1 MAVAGQRST
10 GSASTEISF
19 AGIYG
24 SSIESTER
32 SSGTPGWISIR
43 NVTYTRTYTW
53 SRNRRDQGPSRY
65 DAKCEVVFNPGSGV
79 SAGTYTY
86 SFQINLRLRDG
97 TVRSNAGSFSGS
109 ETVTAPAP
117 PSPPTPR
124 PRYVPLTFVFD
135 STPDGVLA
143 PGDSGS
149 FTLSLTRNVG
159 QHAHFTINTSLSYT
173 KTGEREYSND
183 GSRVETLYDFSFRV
197 PRSASTGLIGINAVA
212 GATDRDDSVSID
224 TDVRVYSGRWPS
236 VPSFV
241 IRGPAGTAVRQVRN
255 FTSAGFSVSGSIN
268 CADATTRS
276 KNF

>member
-1 MAVAGQRST
+1 MAVAGERST
-10 GSASTEISF
+10 DSYSTEISF
-19 AGIYG
+19 AGVWG
-24 SSIESTER
+24 SSLDSTPKQ
-32 SSGTPGWISIR
+32 SGPGWISLSD
-43 NVTYTRTYTW
+43 TSYTHLPLIP
-53 SRNRRDQGPSRY
+53 NRYHRY
-65 DAKCEVVFNPGSGV
+65 RFACTIVIDPGSGV
-79 SAGTYTY
+79 SAGSYSY
-86 SFQINLRLRDG
+86 SFDIIIRLRG
-97 TVRSNAGSFSGS
+97 GSTRNVGSVSGS
-109 ETVTAPAP
+109 VTVTRPAP
-117 PSPPTPR
+117 TPTPR